1 MQTDRAQDSLD
12 VDSYLI
18 QQGRMRLVEAIV
30 GVDTGQAVTRAVVKR
45 SWPLFKDGRVSPMII
60 VELVAQTAGINI
72 RWNELQK
79 DEDAPPGGGLLVG
92 IKKADFFIDAIA
104 GDSVLITRAKK
115 GYRYLNYAEYTGVTA
130 IDEESIAEVVLQ
142 VVRTD

>member
-1 MQTDRAQDSLD
+1 MAQNWLAVED
-12 VDSYLI
+12 YLI
-18 QQGRMRLVEAIV
+18 QQGRMRLVDAIV
-30 GVDTGQAVTRAVVKR
+30 GVDEGQALTRAVVKS
-45 SWPLFKDGRVSPMII
+45 SWPLFKDGLVSPMII

-79 DEDAPPGGGLLVG
+79 DKDAPPGGGLLVG
-92 IKKADFFIDAIA
+92 IKKADFFVNAIA
-104 GDSVLITRAKK
+104 GDSVLFTRAEK
-115 GYRYLNYAEYTGVTA
+115 GYRYLHYAEYTGVVS